1 MSTTYTVGVRIDGN
15 VASYLRATRQAE
27 QATRG
32 MGSVVKAEFTKIRQF
47 WQSYQGQLAGLGLG
61 AGFIQAQRNA
71 AGLEKTLTQVRLT
84 AGMSVQ
90 EQQEGYRRMFA
101 LVRQNGGVMEDTV
114 GGFNNLIQAGLKYQE
129 AMKATE
135 AISVAKAVTGASEQ
149 ALSGGLTV
157 GSANFGFDLAKAGV
171 ARQMLDEMT
180 VAGRLGNAELEN
192 LSDIFSRVAQRAQ
205 SAGMSFQTTLAFIE
219 GLSQIERQ
227 PERLA
232 TLADSTL
239 RLFTNAHYA
248 KDAEK
253 ATGIK
258 FFAQDGS
265 RRDSIAVL
273 EEMRAK
279 FQKLT
284 TDAQRFQFVNKAF
297 GKADLDTQR
306 GLSALLGGSGLQNIR
321 DFERLIKNAGGTL
334 ERDLPT
340 AVGNAADQASR
351 LKNTLREAA
360 EEFARPINEAIS
372 NVTQHL
378 LDGKEKGGLNL
389 SGGQVAGGAAL
400 GAVGVYA
407 ASRLLPTMLRSMAG
421 RFGGVGAGVATGKA
435 LEAAAGVTPV
445 YVTNWAEMGGAGQ
458 GVGSAAGAA
467 AGGAAGGALLSRVLS
482 VARWGGGVGLAAG
495 GGYLAGTA
503 LHKGVLEGTAVSNVI
518 GRGVA
523 NVLAFFGNKEAAQ
536 SVNAEWALDK
546 AMQRP
551 ARPGAPLP
559 DSRPVYRALSVDA
572 PNRAAEELERAIK
585 RSEFKGEVTVRVTS
599 APGVGVDADV
609 MFTNPRI
616 PLRADVG
623 RTNLAAGY

>member
-61 AGFIQAQRNA
+61 AGFVQAQRNA

-421 RFGGVGAGVATGKA
+421 RFGGVGAGVAAGKA

-445 YVTNWAEMGGAGQ
+445 YVTNWSEMGGS
-458 GVGSAAGAA
+458 GSAVGAA
-467 AGGAAGGALLSRVLS
+467 AGGAASAALLTRALGM
-482 VARWGGGVGLAAG
+482 ARLAGGVGLAGAAG
-495 GGYLAGTA
+495 YGAGTL
-503 LHKGVLEGTAVSNVI
+503 LHKGLLEGTSVSNVI

-523 NVLAFFGNKEAAQ
+523 NVMGFFGNKDAANAVRAEA
-536 SVNAEWALDK
+536 
-546 AMQRP
+546 
-551 ARPGAPLP
+551 
-559 DSRPVYRALSVDA
+559 
-572 PNRAAEELERAIK
+572 ELEKALKRA
-585 RSEFKGEVTVRVTS
+585 EFKGEVKVRVFS
-599 APGVGVDADV
+599 APGVGADADV
-609 MFTNPRI
+609 SFSNPRI

-623 RTNLAAGY
+623 RTGMAAGY